1 MNILDKYEQIYNEY
15 AKFMNENSNY
25 KPEDGKKLV
34 IKNSTNYSSYFPII
48 NFELANCLPTNEITN
63 QREEYFDG
71 YYFTINIYTK
81 NLTTGTRVK
90 VAKETIAKEL
100 ANLTV
105 EFFTKKNMLRT
116 LFKPIPNLDDDIYR
130 INIQYQCQIGNVRGN
145 IYRK

>member
-1 MNILDKYEQIYNEY
+1 MDILDKYEQIYQDY
-15 AKFMNENSNY
+15 AKFMQENSKY
-25 KPEDGKKLV
+25 KPENGKKLV
-34 IKNSTNYSSYFPII
+34 IKTSTNYSSYFPII
-48 NFELANCLPTNEITN
+48 NFELSNCLPTNEITN
-63 QREEYFDG
+63 QKEEYFEG

-105 EFFTKKNMLRT
+105 AFFNKKNMLRT

-130 INIQYQCQIGNVRGN
+130 INIQYQCQIGNVHGN